1 MAALNVVQ
9 RVLLLLGGPIDIVV
23 LPGFGTSDF
32 PPTLL
37 HSESNRDAIVAP
49 IVLNQPGRR
58 SQKLVLLAA
67 TTGSDA
73 LLYIVSLLHI
83 LTIYSNIYIYI
94 SSYLYT

>member
-9 RVLLLLGGPIDIVV
+9 RDLLLLGGPIDIVV

-37 HSESNRDAIVAP
+37 HSESNRDAIMAP

-67 TTGSDA
+67 TIPTGA
-73 LLYIVSLLHI
+73 LVVMMRYY
-83 LTIYSNIYIYI
+83 T
-94 SSYLYT
+94 SSSFFRF

>member
-1 MAALNVVQ
+1 MAELNVVQ
-9 RVLLLLGGPIDIVV
+9 RDLLLLGGPIDIVV

-37 HSESNRDAIVAP
+37 HSESNRDAIMAR

-67 TTGSDA
+67 TIPTGA
-73 LLYIVSLLHI
+73 LVVMMRYY
-83 LTIYSNIYIYI
+83 T
-94 SSYLYT
+94 SSSFFRF

>member
-1 MAALNVVQ
+1 MEKSLPKKWKQVAALNVVQ

-37 HSESNRDAIVAP
+37 HSESNRDAIVAL

-58 SQKLVLLAA
+58 SQKLVLLQ
-67 TTGSDA
+67 
-73 LLYIVSLLHI
+73 
-83 LTIYSNIYIYI
+83 
-94 SSYLYT
+94 